1 MKKSMNLKAVLTA
14 ALALTL
20 LGAGALIAA
29 NKYGK
34 PTSVIH
40 VVTVRWK
47 AEATPAQI
55 DAAIA
60 GVEKVA
66 AASPGIKNVW
76 TRSIKVQGAG
86 YTHAFVMEFE
96 SEESLQKY
104 SGSEAQKEWY
114 KVYLPIREES
124 RTNDITN

>member
-1 MKKSMNLKAVLTA
+1 MMKLITAKAVMTA

-20 LGAGALIAA
+20 MGAGALIAA

-40 VVTVRWK
+40 VVTVKWK
-47 AEATPAQI
+47 AGTTPEQI
-55 DAAIA
+55 KTALA

-66 AASPGIKNVW
+66 ATYPGIKNVW
-76 TRSIKVQGAG
+76 IKTLKVQGKD
-86 YTHAFVMEFE
+86 YSNAFVMEFE
-96 SEESLQKY
+96 SEDALKKY
-104 SGSEAQKEWY
+104 TDSKAQQEWY

-124 RTNDITN
+124 TTHDITN

>member
-1 MKKSMNLKAVLTA
+1 MKQLMNLKAVLTA

-20 LGAGALIAA
+20 LGAGALMAA

-55 DAAIA
+55 QAAIA

-66 AASPGIKNVW
+66 ATYPGIKNIW
-76 TRSIKVQGAG
+76 IKTLKVQGQG
-86 YTHAFVMEFE
+86 YKNAFVMEFK
-96 SEESLQKY
+96 SEEDLKKY
-104 SGSEAQKEWY
+104 TDSEAQKEWY
-114 KVYLPIREES
+114 KTYLPIRDQS
-124 RTNDITN
+124 TTHDITN

>member
-1 MKKSMNLKAVLTA
+1 MKRLTIAKALATA

-20 LGAGALIAA
+20 MGAGALIAA

-47 AEATPAQI
+47 AGTTPEQI
-55 DAAIA
+55 KAALA

-66 AASPGIKNVW
+66 ATYPGVKNVW
-76 TRSIKVQGAG
+76 IKTLKVQGQG
-86 YTHAFVMEFE
+86 YNNAFVMEFE
-96 SEESLQKY
+96 SEKALKDY
-104 SGSEAQKEWY
+104 TDSEAQKEWY
-114 KVYLPIREES
+114 KVYLPIRDQS
-124 RTNDITN
+124 TTHDITN

>member
-1 MKKSMNLKAVLTA
+1 MKKLMNLKAVLTA

-20 LGAGALIAA
+20 LGAGALVAA

-47 AEATPAQI
+47 ADATPAQI
-55 DAAIA
+55 QAAIA

-66 AASPGIKNVW
+66 ATYPGIKNIW
-76 TRSIKVQGAG
+76 IKTLKVQGQG
-86 YTHAFVMEFE
+86 YKNAFVMEFK
-96 SEESLQKY
+96 SEEDLKKY
-104 SGSEAQKEWY
+104 TDSEAQKEWY
-114 KVYLPIREES
+114 KAYLPIRDQS
-124 RTNDITN
+124 TTHDITN

>member
-1 MKKSMNLKAVLTA
+1 MKKLMNLKTVLTA

-55 DAAIA
+55 DAAVRRVYHALHRSGGVIA
-60 GVEKVA
+60 ECEFGTGARPE
-66 AASPGIKNVW
+66 NVW
-76 TRSIKVQGAG
+76 QVYQSWEEV
-86 YTHAFVMEFE
+86 HA
-96 SEESLQKY
+96 
-104 SGSEAQKEWY
+104 
-114 KVYLPIREES
+114 
-124 RTNDITN
+124 

>member
-1 MKKSMNLKAVLTA
+1 MKKLMNLKTVLTA

-66 AASPGIKNVW
+66 ANYPGIKNVW
-76 TRSIKVQGAG
+76 SKTLKVQGQG
-86 YTHAFVMEFE
+86 YKNAFVMEFE
-96 SEESLQKY
+96 SKDALDKY
-104 SGSEAQKEWY
+104 TDSEAQKEWY
-114 KVYLPIREES
+114 KVYLDIRDQS
-124 RTNDITN
+124 TTHDITN

>member
-1 MKKSMNLKAVLTA
+1 MKKLMNLKAVLTA

-20 LGAGALIAA
+20 LGAGALVAA

-47 AEATPAQI
+47 ADATPAQI
-55 DAAIA
+55 QAAIA

-66 AASPGIKNVW
+66 ATYPGIKNIW
-76 TRSIKVQGAG
+76 IKTLKVQGQG
-86 YTHAFVMEFE
+86 YKNAFVMEFR
-96 SEESLQKY
+96 SEEDLKKY
-104 SGSEAQKEWY
+104 TDSEAQKEWY
-114 KVYLPIREES
+114 KAYLPIRDQS
-124 RTNDITN
+124 TTHDITN

>member
-1 MKKSMNLKAVLTA
+1 MKKLMNLKTVLTA

-66 AASPGIKNVW
+66 ASYPGIKNVW
-76 TRSIKVQGAG
+76 IKTLKVQGQG
-86 YTHAFVMEFE
+86 YKNAFVMEFK
-96 SEESLQKY
+96 SEADLKNY
-104 SGSEAQKEWY
+104 TDSEAQKEWY
-114 KVYLPIREES
+114 KLYLPIRDQS
-124 RTNDITN
+124 TTHDITN